1 MAGKGGKE
9 AERKLPEPSNLALP
23 EGYQIEIVESE
34 GCVMTR
40 AERENWIIS
49 IECCADRITEEIG
62 YETVAFVLGK
72 YGANSIQ
79 NLLPEHYGDVFSE
92 LYAIEADLK

>member
-9 AERKLPEPSNLALP
+9 AERKLPEPSDLTLP
-23 EGYQIEIVESE
+23 KGYQIEIVESE
-34 GCVMTR
+34 GCVMNR

-72 YGANSIQ
+72 YGVNSIEDLQ
-79 NLLPEHYGDVFSE
+79 PWQYSEVFNE
-92 LYAIEADLK
+92 LYVIEADLK